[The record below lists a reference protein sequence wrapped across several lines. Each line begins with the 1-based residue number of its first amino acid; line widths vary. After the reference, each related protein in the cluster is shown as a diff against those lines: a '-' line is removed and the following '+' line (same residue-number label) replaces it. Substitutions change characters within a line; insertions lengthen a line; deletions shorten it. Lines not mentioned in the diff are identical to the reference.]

1 MTQCAF
7 RCAEAVVCPNMSS
20 WQLCWISWRSFLMLT
35 DSLGSRS
42 LRFVSPLRPK
52 KKKKKCYSWHRITFR
67 SPHSLACACASNPSF
82 PVTLQSLKLVNGY
95 GDGSDGLCSYFLVS
109 RLSAPDRGNNTTQC
123 SSFFLHVLQL
133 NNSQWITWYWHY
145 RQRVKSNNSSRRWT
159 LRPGLIITHGFLSLL
174 SREDALLASSNVLEI
189 RHRSPFTLLSLS
201 SAIACTYS
209 YWHYALTAENKHT
222 DVVQQACEP
231 RGSCGRGGRRNT
243 ADPSAVKKKKKK
255 TCPVSGATYLALVR
269 FQKTA

>member
-1 MTQCAF
+1 M
-7 RCAEAVVCPNMSS
+7 
-20 WQLCWISWRSFLMLT
+20 
-35 DSLGSRS
+35 
-42 LRFVSPLRPK
+42 
-52 KKKKKCYSWHRITFR
+52 
-67 SPHSLACACASNPSF
+67 
-82 PVTLQSLKLVNGY
+82 
-95 GDGSDGLCSYFLVS
+95 
-109 RLSAPDRGNNTTQC
+109 
-123 SSFFLHVLQL
+123 
-133 NNSQWITWYWHY
+133 
-145 RQRVKSNNSSRRWT
+145 KSNNSSRRWT

-255 TCPVSGATYLALVR
+255 PARCRGPLTWRWSGSRRRRSGRPPLWNWAPG
-269 FQKTA
+269 